1 MKEAASSFIGL
12 TEMTWGIYNI
22 NGKLL
27 KKFSS
32 CASAHRWLLRNDLEW
47 SGCEIRTLRGEWI
60 MNPMRNEENQK

>member
-1 MKEAASSFIGL
+1 
-12 TEMTWGIYNI
+12 MTWGIYNI

-60 MNPMRNEENQK
+60 MNPMRREENQK

>member
-1 MKEAASSFIGL
+1 
-12 TEMTWGIYNI
+12 MTWGIYNA

-60 MNPMRNEENQK
+60 MNPYRKLEDQK

>member
-1 MKEAASSFIGL
+1 
-12 TEMTWGIYNI
+12 MTWGIYNT

-32 CASAHRWLLRNDLEW
+32 SASAHRWLLQNDMEW

-60 MNPMRNEENQK
+60 MNPMRKEENQK

>member
-1 MKEAASSFIGL
+1 MEGVQ
-12 TEMTWGIYNI
+12 EMTWGIYNI

-60 MNPMRNEENQK
+60 MNPMRKEENQK

>member
-1 MKEAASSFIGL
+1 MS
-12 TEMTWGIYNI
+12 WGVYNT

-47 SGCEIRTLRGEWI
+47 SGCEIRTLRGEWT
-60 MNPMRNEENQK
+60 MNPMRKEENQK